1 MALAVLRIAQA
12 FLLLAVPTALAA
24 ACARNPTGGTD
35 LVMMSEED
43 EIALGNEMARE
54 MAGAYPRYRDAELQ
68 AKVEEIG
75 HELAALSH
83 RPDITYHFTLVDSPE
98 VNAFALPGGHIYV
111 TRGLLAYLDSE
122 AELAAVLGH
131 EIGHVTARHSVQ
143 QHSAQRI
150 TAAGV
155 YLGSLAASAFGGGY
169 AGMAA
174 SDIGGLFGGALLS
187 GYGRDAEL
195 EADRLGAEYLA
206 QAGYDPQALFRV
218 ISTLKDQE
226 KFEMAAAAAEG
237 RQPQVY
243 HGLFASHPTH
253 DKRLQEIIENV
264 DDLETKAETLRPE
277 NREGFL
283 LSLDGLAYGPS
294 TAQGVV
300 RGRNFYHPAL
310 GMAIR
315 FPRDWAVQ
323 NEPHRVLSIAPG
335 NEAVLQLTLVP
346 RGRAKTPEELLRYE
360 LRVSPDS
367 DEAAFRI
374 RGLPAYMAV
383 ARVDTPYG
391 KRETRYVAILVGS
404 QAYVFQGA
412 ARDFNRGLDQFD
424 RVFLETAGSLRP
436 LTERE
441 QAATRG
447 PQVLIRRTEEDTTYE
462 GLARNSRIPNYPE
475 DGLRLLNHQYP
486 EGEPEPGSLIKI
498 VK

>member
-1 MALAVLRIAQA
+1 MANATLRIALA
-12 FLLLAVPTALAA
+12 LLLVGPAALAA
-24 ACARNPTGGTD
+24 GCARNPTGGTD

-43 EIALGNEMARE
+43 EIALGNQLAQEVE
-54 MAGAYPRYRDAELQ
+54 VGYPRYRNAELQ
-68 AKVEEIG
+68 AKVEEVG
-75 HELAALSH
+75 QELAALSH
-83 RPDITYHFTLVDSPE
+83 RPDLTYHFTLVDSPE
-98 VNAFALPGGHIYV
+98 VNAFALPGGHIYI
-111 TRGLLAYLDSE
+111 TRGLLAYMDSE
-122 AELAAVLGH
+122 AELAGVLGH

-174 SDIGGLFGGALLS
+174 SDLGGLFGGALLS

-195 EADRLGAEYLA
+195 EADRLGAEYMA

-237 RQPQVY
+237 RPPKVY

-253 DKRLQEIIENV
+253 DKRLQEIIESV
-264 DDLETKAETLRPE
+264 EDLEGKAPVTRPE
-277 NREGFL
+277 DPDAFL
-283 LSLDGLAYGPS
+283 MLLDGLAYGPS
-294 TAQGVV
+294 WAQGVV
-300 RGRNFYHPAL
+300 RGHTFYHPAL

-315 FPRDWAVQ
+315 FPRDWAIQ
-323 NEPHRVLSIAPG
+323 NDPQRVLAIAPG

-374 RGLPAYMAV
+374 RGLPAYMGV
-383 ARVDTPYG
+383 ARADTPYG
-391 KRETRYVAILVGS
+391 KRETRYVAIVVGN

-424 RVFLETAGSLRP
+424 RDFLETAGSLRP
-436 LTERE
+436 LTGRE
-441 QAATRG
+441 EAATRG
-447 PQVLIRRTEEDTTYE
+447 PRVLIRRTEEDTTYE
-462 GLARNSRIPNYPE
+462 DLARNSRIPNYPE